1 MALGSQH
8 KQSLQNYYTSTTLG
22 RPSENWKEIVF
33 DKFNFSGEVSKY
45 NAITSNL
52 GDSGLGVVNTEIT
65 TNYINKSRPNV
76 SFQSW

>member
-1 MALGSQH
+1 MGHNTSIVCKIIILQQLLVLGPSQ
-8 KQSLQNYYTSTTLG
+8 
-22 RPSENWKEIVF
+22 NWKEIVF